1 MPQSRR
7 PPSARGSARTG
18 GKLLTDE
25 TLQSGALHATIAD
38 VKRLL
43 ERESELATAC
53 AFVRRGGVLVVEG
66 RAGMGKTAIL
76 DATCTAA
83 QKVGRL
89 VLRARGSDL
98 ESGFAFGIARQ
109 LLERWCTDATSDE
122 RAESL

>member
-66 RAGMGKTAIL
+66 RAGIGKTAIL
-76 DATCTAA
+76 DATCSA
-83 QKVGRL
+83 G
-89 VLRARGSDL
+89 
-98 ESGFAFGIARQ
+98 
-109 LLERWCTDATSDE
+109 E
-122 RAESL
+122 RAGVWFFGRAAPIWKAALHLASPGSS